1 MRVSLWIAFV
11 LGMAYCTDALMYDG
25 AHVQA
30 VVALAR
36 NVMHGI
42 LLGFLQYA

>member
-1 MRVSLWIAFV
+1 MRVSHWIIFA
-11 LGMAYCTDALMYDG
+11 LATAYCVDTLMYEG
-25 AHVQA
+25 AHVQTL
-30 VVALAR
+30 VVLAR